1 MPHWLPAIDIA
12 IAGECVD
19 FLREMSEIGMA
30 SGRFDV
36 ERHFDSPARAGLEVV
51 NFRFRE
57 EAPHSGVGFQLMSRP
72 DIPGRVLVEV
82 RASRWKPDPPTR
94 AVYCE
99 AARSLVGPLLTVYNR
114 ANSKRYRLRIEKTD
128 RNRFRISPRSTA
140 LLERFTLLAN
150 KTSLHPLDWTRFYG
164 LVSEGRQ
171 EIPEEELR
179 VHLMA
184 KGFSRHSADR
194 LAELYTHLWAF
205 KRYR

>member
-12 IAGECVD
+12 IAGERAD

-30 SGRFDV
+30 SGRFDL
-36 ERHFDSPARAGLEVV
+36 ERHFDSPGRAGLEVV

-57 EAPHSGVGFQLMSRP
+57 ETPHTGIGFQLISRP

-82 RASRWKPDPPTR
+82 RASRWSPDPPTQS
-94 AVYCE
+94 VYCE
-99 AARSLVGPLLTVYNR
+99 AARSLVGPMLTAYNR
-114 ANSKRYRLRIEKTD
+114 AHSRRYRLRIERTD
-128 RNRFRISPRSTA
+128 RDRFRLTPRSGA
-140 LLERFTLLAN
+140 LVERFALLAN
-150 KTSLHPLDWTRFYG
+150 KTSLHPLDWRRFYA

-171 EIPEEELR
+171 EIPEHEIRSL
-179 VHLMA
+179 LIA
-184 KGFSRHSADR
+184 KGFSRETGGR